1 MSVDLRPMD
10 GSCDAPQQVPTGA
23 SQQPN
28 LKPATQGTQAG
39 HGDRDSVRHRQRLKP
54 RQSHLV
60 CSCNKGF
67 QFAGA
72 GRGPGSELCPARSE
86 AKLEMPANLIQLY

>member
-1 MSVDLRPMD
+1 MD
-10 GSCDAPQQVPTGA
+10 GSCDAPQQVPTEA

-28 LKPATQGTQAG
+28 LKPAAPGNQAA

-54 RQSHLV
+54 GPSHSV
-60 CSCNKGF
+60 CSCNTGF
-67 QFAGA
+67 KFAGA

-86 AKLEMPANLIQLY
+86 AKLEMPANLIQQH